1 MSNTRNA
8 SNNNDCRLDGNN
20 ADNKAKHRSTRAMQ
34 PNAQSTKKTTTKAA
48 KRAAAGKAVAGKVT
62 VVNLSDIISALEM
75 TTDQSQAYFDT
86 KTGEILW
93 QYDFEPCFSTIS
105 SEDLEADDR
114 KRYISLPDQYE
125 IYEYHMMEVFAY
137 DYDDS
142 GKLERAI
149 QGRGAFRR
157 FKDTV
162 YELGLEQEWDEF
174 RSNCYRERA
183 VNWCHGSGIDFK
195 E

>member
-1 MSNTRNA
+1 MSNTR
-8 SNNNDCRLDGNN
+8 NNNDCRLDGNN
-20 ADNKAKHRSTRAMQ
+20 ADNKAKHCSTRSTQ
-34 PNAQSTKKTTTKAA
+34 PTTASTTKAA
-48 KRAAAGKAVAGKVT
+48 KKAGVKEAGAGKAVAGKVT

-93 QYDFEPCFSTIS
+93 QYDFEPCFSTIT
-105 SEDLEADDR
+105 SEELEADNR
-114 KRYISLPDQYE
+114 KRYIPLLNQYE

-149 QGRGAFRR
+149 QGCGAFRR

-162 YELGLEQEWDEF
+162 YELGLDQEWDEF